1 MNATTGRFI
10 SSHRVLMHSLTIYLG
25 ILWFYTTAL
34 RMQMATYI
42 WVRCRLSQLILG
54 HALNKILKDII
65 LRYHI
70 LQRRKVSYVPGWDC
84 HGLPIELKAVK
95 SKSDKELSA
104 PIIRSI
110 ARRFAEKTV
119 LKQMDEFKGWAVT
132 GDWENRWCTM
142 GLTLDVKVNTRS
154 EI

>member
-1 MNATTGRFI
+1 MT
-10 SSHRVLMHSLTIYLG
+10 V
-25 ILWFYTTAL
+25 L

-42 WVRCRLSQLILG
+42 WVRAPINQLIIG

-70 LQRRKVSYVPGWDC
+70 LQRRKVSYIPGWDC

-95 SKSDKELSA
+95 SKSEKELSA
-104 PIIRSI
+104 SIIRNI

-142 GLTLDVKVNTRS
+142 GIYLNDKC
-154 EI
+154 

>member
-1 MNATTGRFI
+1 L
-10 SSHRVLMHSLTIYLG
+10 VLHDGPPYANGDLHMGKAPVNQLTI
-25 ILWFYTTAL
+25 
-34 RMQMATYI
+34 
-42 WVRCRLSQLILG
+42 G

-65 LRYHI
+65 LRYNI
-70 LQRRKVSYVPGWDC
+70 LQRRKVSYIPGWDC

-95 SKSDKELSA
+95 SKSEKELSA
-104 PIIRSI
+104 SIIRNI

-142 GLTLDVKVNTRS
+142 GIHWNDDTDCRS
-154 EI
+154 GIRDSSIGGVSGDGQER

>member
-1 MNATTGRFI
+1 MVLHDGPPYANGDLHMGRAP
-10 SSHRVLMHSLTIYLG
+10 G
-25 ILWFYTTAL
+25 N
-34 RMQMATYI
+34 
-42 WVRCRLSQLILG
+42 RLIIG

-70 LQRRKVSYVPGWDC
+70 LKRRKVSYIPGWDC

-95 SKSDKELSA
+95 SKSEKKLSA
-104 PIIRSI
+104 SIIRNI

-132 GDWENRWCTM
+132 GDWGNRWCTM
-142 GLTLDVKVNTRS
+142 GIHWNDDADCRS
-154 EI
+154 GIRGSSTGSISGDGEER

>member
-1 MNATTGRFI
+1 M
-10 SSHRVLMHSLTIYLG
+10 VLHDGPPYANGDLHMGS
-25 ILWFYTTAL
+25 AS
-34 RMQMATYI
+34 
-42 WVRCRLSQLILG
+42 VNQLIIG

-70 LQRRKVSYVPGWDC
+70 LQRREVSYIPGWDC

-95 SKSDKELSA
+95 SKSEKGLSA
-104 PIIRSI
+104 STIRNI

-132 GDWENRWCTM
+132 GDWESRWCTM
-142 GLTLDVKVNTRS
+142 GIHRNDDANRRS
-154 EI
+154 RIRGSSIRGVFGDGQERWPILRLH